1 MYCVMCG
8 VQLADT
14 EQHCPL
20 CGTVPF
26 HPELHREPAAPL
38 YPEGR
43 KMPPQVSPKGALVVV
58 SAMFLLPM
66 LITLLCD
73 LQVNG
78 TVRWSGY
85 VIGALLLAYTV
96 FVLPVWFRR
105 PEPVSFA
112 AGDLAATALY
122 LLYISLKT
130 EGGWF
135 LSFAFPSVG
144 AIGAIILTV
153 TALLRYVRRGKLY
166 IFGGA
171 FLALGLC
178 MPLLEYRIVA
188 TFDRPEFVA
197 WSLYPLV
204 ILMLFGGMLIFLAI
218 CRPARETME
227 RKFFI

>member
-1 MYCVMCG
+1 MYCIQCG
-8 VQLADT
+8 VKLADS
-14 EQHCPL
+14 EKSCPL
-20 CGTVPF
+20 CGIRVY
-26 HPELHREPAAPL
+26 HPDLEQPKGEKL
-38 YPEGR
+38 YPKNR
-43 KMPPQVSPKGALVVV
+43 YPDDRSTLLAQAIVSVL
-58 SAMFLLPM
+58 FLLPM
-66 LITLLCD
+66 LVTPLCD
-73 LQVNG
+73 IHFSG
-78 TVRWSGY
+78 GITWSGY

-96 FVLPVWFRR
+96 FVLPAWFRR

-135 LSFAFPSVG
+135 LSFAFPTVG
-144 AIGAIILTV
+144 AIGVIILTV